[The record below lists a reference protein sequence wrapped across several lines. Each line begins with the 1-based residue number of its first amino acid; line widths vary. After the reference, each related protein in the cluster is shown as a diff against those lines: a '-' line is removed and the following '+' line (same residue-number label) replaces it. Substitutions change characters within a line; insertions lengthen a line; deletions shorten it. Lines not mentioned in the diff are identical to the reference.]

1 MGMKLKRII
10 DKCEVISVHG
20 NIDVEIEHITSD
32 SRDIKESSLFI
43 AVEGISTDGHDY
55 IAKAIEEGV
64 LVVVYDKPMFE
75 EYFSRVTYIQVEDSS
90 IALAQIASSWYEDPS
105 EDINLIGITGTNG
118 KTTIATLLYD
128 LFRDLG
134 YASGLLSTVAN
145 YVNDEKYST
154 SHTTLDPISINS
166 FLRKMVDAGCEYAF
180 MEVSSHAIHQNRVY
194 GLNFDGGVFTNLSQD
209 HLDYHKNMLEYRNVK
224 KAFFDSLSKDT
235 FALTNADDKNGE
247 IMLQNTKAEK
257 KYYSIKGLADFKAR
271 IFEKHFD
278 GTEIE
283 LNNNQLIVQFVGDF
297 NVYNILAV
305 YGTALLL
312 GQNETDVLRSLSK
325 LKPVSGRF
333 QTIRSKNNVTAIID
347 YAHTPDALA
356 NVLESIDGVLN
367 REGEIITVVGTGGNR
382 DRTKRPIMARE
393 AVKMSNK
400 VIFTSDNPRFEEPQD
415 IIDDMT
421 AGLNDNQLTTTLTI
435 VDRRQAIK
443 VACSLAN
450 PGDVILIAGKG
461 HEDYQEVKGVRHH
474 FDDKEEVEKIFDTL

>member
-154 SHTTLDPISINS
+154 THTTLDPISINS

-393 AVKMSNK
+393 AVKMSDK

-421 AGLNDNQLTTTLTI
+421 AGLNDNQLTKTLTI

>member
-43 AVEGISTDGHDY
+43 AVEGINTDGHDY

-154 SHTTLDPISINS
+154 THTTLDPISINS

-180 MEVSSHAIHQNRVY
+180 MEVSSHAIHQNRV
-194 GLNFDGGVFTNLSQD
+194 
-209 HLDYHKNMLEYRNVK
+209 
-224 KAFFDSLSKDT
+224 
-235 FALTNADDKNGE
+235 
-247 IMLQNTKAEK
+247 
-257 KYYSIKGLADFKAR
+257 
-271 IFEKHFD
+271 
-278 GTEIE
+278 
-283 LNNNQLIVQFVGDF
+283 
-297 NVYNILAV
+297 
-305 YGTALLL
+305 
-312 GQNETDVLRSLSK
+312 
-325 LKPVSGRF
+325 
-333 QTIRSKNNVTAIID
+333 
-347 YAHTPDALA
+347 
-356 NVLESIDGVLN
+356 
-367 REGEIITVVGTGGNR
+367 
-382 DRTKRPIMARE
+382 
-393 AVKMSNK
+393 
-400 VIFTSDNPRFEEPQD
+400 
-415 IIDDMT
+415 
-421 AGLNDNQLTTTLTI
+421 
-435 VDRRQAIK
+435 
-443 VACSLAN
+443 
-450 PGDVILIAGKG
+450 
-461 HEDYQEVKGVRHH
+461 
-474 FDDKEEVEKIFDTL
+474 

>member
-154 SHTTLDPISINS
+154 THTTLDPISINS

-461 HEDYQEVKGVRHH
+461 HEDYQEVKGIRHH